1 VVKNANLQLRA
12 QVLTTSSNSMFHAKH
27 DPLIHKHPLR
37 NLVLKHAKKYSQTTR
52 ALASFSP
59 TPTSFDSTLTF
70 IILHLKSDFFS
81 SFFWKTTNQT
91 KTLNFHL
98 IISS

>member
-1 VVKNANLQLRA
+1 ML
-12 QVLTTSSNSMFHAKH
+12 HAKH
-27 DPLIHKHPLR
+27 DPLIHKHPLH
-37 NLVLKHAKKYSQTTR
+37 NLVLKRARKYSQTTH

-70 IILHLKSDFFS
+70 IILHPKSDFFS
-81 SFFWKTTNQT
+81 CFFWKTTNQT